1 MNRPVKRK
9 VTVKI
14 TKKPVPV
21 RLGSGGLVVP
31 NGLRSTVKN
40 GKRVYYG

>member
-1 MNRPVKRK
+1 MNRPAKRK

-21 RLGSGGLVVP
+21 RLGSGGLVAK
-31 NGLRSTVKN
+31 GLPSTIKN